1 MKEENVK
8 ELKTEEKTEETK
20 AEENNNNEKPKFP
33 LKKVLLYILILLLVI
48 TAASL
53 ITWNFAIKYT
63 LSTIQKVLLT
73 THQNVKEYVF
83 SEFGKTN
90 FDKKLVVLTQDVN
103 VEVYKDKDNRVLY
116 DWLSVGSANMK
127 IKFIDNK
134 VQYYVPLDELKES
147 DIIFEVET
155 RTVKIVPPSVKIDK
169 EVVVVQS
176 DPDKII
182 KEENGSWS
190 PFGPKIK
197 DLNKDI
203 MKEIKQQTLI
213 AGYKPWIREK
223 AQAEAQKAL
232 EALFHKIL
240 DEFLRQE
247 NLKLE
252 IIMP

>member
-1 MKEENVK
+1 MEEEKVK
-8 ELKTEEKTEETK
+8 EAKAEDKTEETK
-20 AEENNNNEKPKFP
+20 DEENNNNEKPKFP
-33 LKKVLLYILILLLVI
+33 FKKILLYLLILILVI

-169 EVVVVQS
+169 DVVVVQS

-223 AQAEAQKAL
+223 AQAEAKKAL

-247 NLKLE
+247 NLKLD

>member
-1 MKEENVK
+1 MKEE
-8 ELKTEEKTEETK
+8 KTTENKEETK
-20 AEENNNNEKPKFP
+20 EENKSEQEKPKRKY
-33 LKKVLLYILILLLVI
+33 LKVFLYILILLLVI
-48 TAASL
+48 AASSL
-53 ITWNFAIKYT
+53 ITWYYAIHYT
-63 LSTIQKVLLT
+63 VSSIHKVLLT
-73 THQNVKEYVF
+73 THQNVKEFVF

-90 FDKKLVVLTQDVN
+90 FDKKLVVLTQNVN
-103 VEVYKDKDNRVLY
+103 VEMYKDKDNRVMY

-127 IKFIDNK
+127 IKFLDNK
-134 VQYYVPLDELKES
+134 VQYYVPLDELKET
-147 DIIFEVET
+147 DIIYEADT

-169 EVVVVQS
+169 DVVVIQS

-197 DLNKDI
+197 DLNNEI
-203 MKEIKQQTLI
+203 MKEIKQQTLV

-240 DEFLRQE
+240 DEFLRKE
-247 NLKLE
+247 NMKLE
-252 IIMP
+252 IIIP